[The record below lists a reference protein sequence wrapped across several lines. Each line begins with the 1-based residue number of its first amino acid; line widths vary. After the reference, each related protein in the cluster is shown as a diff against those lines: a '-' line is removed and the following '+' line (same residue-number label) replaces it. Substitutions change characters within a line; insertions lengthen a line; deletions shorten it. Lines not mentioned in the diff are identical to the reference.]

1 MLLDVHGLEAG
12 HGDLLALRGLDFRL
26 EAGRTLAI
34 VGANGAGKSTLL
46 RCLAGA
52 HVRRRGQIRFEG
64 QSLEGLPAHRVA
76 ALGISLVPEG
86 RRLFASLGVE
96 ENLLLGGQAGRPG
109 HWNLRRIYELF
120 PRLADRRDVQSTKL
134 SGGEQQMVAI
144 GRALMANPKL
154 LLCDEVSLG
163 LAPVVIQELY
173 GHLARIRAAGTS
185 LLLVEQDLGRA
196 LGASDE
202 LLCLTEGRI
211 VLAGASASVSREQV
225 AAAYFGVAA

>member
-1 MLLDVHGLEAG
+1 MLLEVQGLEAS
-12 HGDLLALRGLDFRL
+12 HGDLLALRGLDFTL

-46 RCLAGA
+46 RCLCGA
-52 HVRRRGQIRFEG
+52 HARRRGRVLLQG
-64 QSLEGLPAHRVA
+64 QPLEGLPAHRVA

-96 ENLLLGGQAGRPG
+96 ENLLLGAQAGRAG
-109 HWNLRRIYELF
+109 HWNLQRVYDLF
-120 PRLADRRDVQSTKL
+120 PRLAERRLVQSTRL

-144 GRALMANPKL
+144 ARALMSNPRL
-154 LLCDEVSLG
+154 LLCDEISLG

-173 GHLARIRAAGTS
+173 GHLAGIRASGTS
-185 LLLVEQDLGRA
+185 LLLVEQDLARA

-211 VLAGASASVSREQV
+211 TLAGASATVTREQV

>member
-1 MLLDVHGLEAG
+1 MLLEVQGLEAS

-52 HVRRRGQIRFEG
+52 HARRCGRIHFEG
-64 QSLEGLPAHRVA
+64 KPLEGLAAHRVA

-86 RRLFASLGVE
+86 RRLFASLSVE

-109 HWNLRRIYELF
+109 HWNLQRVYDLF
-120 PRLADRRDVQSTKL
+120 PRLAERRAVQVTKL

-144 GRALMANPKL
+144 GRALMANPRL

-225 AAAYFGVAA
+225 AAAYFGLAA